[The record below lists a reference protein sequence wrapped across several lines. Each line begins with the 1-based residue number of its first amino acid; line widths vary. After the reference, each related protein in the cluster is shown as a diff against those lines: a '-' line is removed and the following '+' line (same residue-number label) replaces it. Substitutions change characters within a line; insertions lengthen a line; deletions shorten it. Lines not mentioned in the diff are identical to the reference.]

1 MGAMTF
7 AIWRSDRPI
16 AASMESAISTS
27 LLARRHQNGLP
38 ALTFHHVFA
47 IVPDRGFDGI
57 RDLDKLARPQA
68 PERASCPDFSPCFC
82 DRP

>member
-1 MGAMTF
+1 
-7 AIWRSDRPI
+7 
-16 AASMESAISTS
+16 MESAISTS

-57 RDLDKLARPQA
+57 RDLDKLARPQTPDGLPA
-68 PERASCPDFSPCFC
+68 LTLHQKPLRPECRDCSFKSSRATTLAQ
-82 DRP
+82 